1 MRSKSVKTSIMAICA
16 AMLLIYPMR
25 AHAAEPA
32 SEIVP
37 AENLQTQPAQ
47 MPDAAAMP
55 AEALG
60 TQPVSAEA
68 LGTQPVPA
76 EALGTQP
83 VPAEALEMQLVAS
96 DLLEVPPEE
105 GLAGAELPSVPAD
118 SETALLLAEQTKAA
132 QQGYALDKYHMI
144 NILGDS
150 LTEGVGARTPD
161 KAFPEVLSRL
171 TGAKVN
177 NYGVSGSRITDITV
191 DYTNPA
197 SFVDRM
203 YSMEKTADLV
213 IVFGGT
219 NDFWFGDCPIGERTD
234 SKPNTFYGA
243 LNTML
248 PYLKN
253 AYPAAEL
260 VLMVPYQQSKDADET
275 HSYQRSTYGDYGSG
289 TFSQYRVA
297 MLDRC
302 QHYNIP
308 VLDLYADY
316 ELNMADNREA
326 LEMYG
331 NYLCDGCH
339 LNDAGYNLLARKLYQ
354 FIMQDFSQY
363 VPAYTTI
370 NNMVF
375 ETAALPAFI
384 QNGNFVMPDG
394 QVIPVKEGF
403 AADPAMPLQQ
413 LYQTLIVSAMD

>member
-1 MRSKSVKTSIMAICA
+1 MRSKSVKTSVMAICA
-16 AMLLIYPMR
+16 AMLLTSPMR

-32 SEIVP
+32 SEIVT
-37 AENLQTQPAQ
+37 AEDLQTQPAQ

-60 TQPVSAEA
+60 TQPVPAEA
-68 LGTQPVPA
+68 PEMQPVP
-76 EALGTQP
+76 
-83 VPAEALEMQLVAS
+83 S
-96 DLLEVPPEE
+96 DLLELPPEK
-105 GLAGAELPSVPAD
+105 GLDGAELPSVPAD

-150 LTEGVGARTPD
+150 LTEGVGAR
-161 KAFPEVLSRL
+161 L

-177 NYGVSGSRITDITV
+177 NYGVSGSRITDISV
-191 DYTNPA
+191 GYTNPG

-243 LNTML
+243 LNTM
-248 PYLKN
+248 
-253 AYPAAEL
+253 
-260 VLMVPYQQSKDADET
+260 PYQQSKDADET

-302 QHYNIP
+302 QYYNIP

-363 VPAYTTI
+363 VPAYTTV

-375 ETAALPAFI
+375 ETAALPALI

>member
-1 MRSKSVKTSIMAICA
+1 MRSKSVKTSVMAICA
-16 AMLLIYPMR
+16 AMLLTSPMR

-32 SEIVP
+32 SEPVP
-37 AENLQTQPAQ
+37 AEDLQTQPAQ

-55 AEALG
+55 AETLG
-60 TQPVSAEA
+60 T
-68 LGTQPVPA
+68 
-76 EALGTQP
+76 
-83 VPAEALEMQLVAS
+83 VPAEALEIPS
-96 DLLEVPPEE
+96 ELLEVPPEE
-105 GLAGAELPSVPAD
+105 GLDGAELPSVPAD

-177 NYGVSGSRITDITV
+177 NYGVAGSRITDITV

-302 QHYNIP
+302 QYYKIP

-363 VPAYTTI
+363 VPAYTTV

-375 ETAALPAFI
+375 ETAALPALI
-384 QNGNFVMPDG
+384 QNGNFVMPNG

-413 LYQTLIVSAMD
+413 LYQTLVVSAMD

>member
-1 MRSKSVKTSIMAICA
+1 MRSKSVKTSVMAICV
-16 AMLLIYPMR
+16 AMLLMNPMR

-32 SEIVP
+32 SEPVP
-37 AENLQTQPAQ
+37 AEDLQTQPAQ
-47 MPDAAAMP
+47 MPDAVAM
-55 AEALG
+55 
-60 TQPVSAEA
+60 
-68 LGTQPVPA
+68 PA

-83 VPAEALEMQLVAS
+83 VPAEAPEMQPVAS

-105 GLAGAELPSVPAD
+105 GLDGAELPSVPAD

-177 NYGVSGSRITDITV
+177 NYGVAGSRITDITV

-363 VPAYTTI
+363 VPAYTTV

-375 ETAALPAFI
+375 ETAALPALI
-384 QNGNFVMPDG
+384 QNGNFVMPNG

-413 LYQTLIVSAMD
+413 LYQTLVVSAMF

>member
-1 MRSKSVKTSIMAICA
+1 MRSKSVKTSVMAICA
-16 AMLLIYPMR
+16 AMLLMNPMR
-25 AHAAEPA
+25 AYAAEPA
-32 SEIVP
+32 SE
-37 AENLQTQPAQ
+37 
-47 MPDAAAMP
+47 
-55 AEALG
+55 
-60 TQPVSAEA
+60 
-68 LGTQPVPA
+68 PVPA
-76 EALGTQP
+76 EAPEMQP
-83 VPAEALEMQLVAS
+83 VAS
-96 DLLEVPPEE
+96 ELLEVPPEE
-105 GLAGAELPSVPAD
+105 GLDGSELPSVPAD

-177 NYGVSGSRITDITV
+177 NYGVAGSRITDITV

-302 QHYNIP
+302 QYYNIP

-363 VPAYTTI
+363 VPAYTTV

-375 ETAALPAFI
+375 ETAALPALI
-384 QNGNFVMPDG
+384 QNGNFVMPNG

-413 LYQTLIVSAMD
+413 LYQTLVVSAMF

>member
-1 MRSKSVKTSIMAICA
+1 MRSKSVKTSVMAICV
-16 AMLLIYPMR
+16 AMLLMNPMR

-32 SEIVP
+32 SEPVP
-37 AENLQTQPAQ
+37 AEDLQTQPAQ
-47 MPDAAAMP
+47 MPDAVAM
-55 AEALG
+55 
-60 TQPVSAEA
+60 
-68 LGTQPVPA
+68 PA

-83 VPAEALEMQLVAS
+83 VPAEATEMQPVAS

-105 GLAGAELPSVPAD
+105 GLDGAELPSVPAD

-177 NYGVSGSRITDITV
+177 NYGVAGSRITDITV

-363 VPAYTTI
+363 VPAYTTV

-375 ETAALPAFI
+375 ETAALPALI
-384 QNGNFVMPDG
+384 QNGNFVMPNG

-413 LYQTLIVSAMD
+413 LYQTLVVSAMF

>member
-1 MRSKSVKTSIMAICA
+1 MRSKSVKTSVMAICA
-16 AMLLIYPMR
+16 AMLLTSPMR

-32 SEIVP
+32 SEIVT
-37 AENLQTQPAQ
+37 AEDLQTQPAQ

-60 TQPVSAEA
+60 TQPVPAEA
-68 LGTQPVPA
+68 PEMQPVP
-76 EALGTQP
+76 
-83 VPAEALEMQLVAS
+83 S
-96 DLLEVPPEE
+96 DLLELPPEK
-105 GLAGAELPSVPAD
+105 GLDGAELPSVPAD

-177 NYGVSGSRITDITV
+177 NYGVSGSRITDISV
-191 DYTNPA
+191 GYTNPG

-302 QHYNIP
+302 QYYKIP

-363 VPAYTTI
+363 VPAYTTV

-375 ETAALPAFI
+375 ETAALPALI
-384 QNGNFVMPDG
+384 QNGNFVMPNG

>member
-1 MRSKSVKTSIMAICA
+1 MRSKSVKTSVMAICA
-16 AMLLIYPMR
+16 AMLLTSPMR

-32 SEIVP
+32 SEPVP
-37 AENLQTQPAQ
+37 AEDLQTQPAQ

-55 AEALG
+55 AETLG
-60 TQPVSAEA
+60 T
-68 LGTQPVPA
+68 
-76 EALGTQP
+76 
-83 VPAEALEMQLVAS
+83 VPAEALEIPS
-96 DLLEVPPEE
+96 ELLEVPPEA
-105 GLAGAELPSVPAD
+105 GLSDGAELPSVPAD
-118 SETALLLAEQTKAA
+118 SETALLLAEQAKAA
-132 QQGYALDKYHMI
+132 QQGYTLDKYRMI

-191 DYTNPA
+191 GYTNPA

-275 HSYQRSTYGDYGSG
+275 HTYKRSTYGDYGSG

-302 QHYNIP
+302 QYYNIP

-363 VPAYTTI
+363 VPAYTTV

-375 ETAALPAFI
+375 ETAALPALI

-413 LYQTLIVSAMD
+413 LYQTLVVSAMF

>member
-1 MRSKSVKTSIMAICA
+1 MRSKSVKTSVMAICA
-16 AMLLIYPMR
+16 AMLLMNPMR
-25 AHAAEPA
+25 AYAAEPA

-37 AENLQTQPAQ
+37 AEDMQTQPAQ
-47 MPDAAAMP
+47 MPDAVAM
-55 AEALG
+55 
-60 TQPVSAEA
+60 
-68 LGTQPVPA
+68 PA

-83 VPAEALEMQLVAS
+83 VPAEATEMQPVAS

-105 GLAGAELPSVPAD
+105 GLDGAELPSVPAD

-177 NYGVSGSRITDITV
+177 NYGVAGSRITDITV

-302 QHYNIP
+302 QYYKIP

-316 ELNMADNREA
+316 ELNMAVNREA

-363 VPAYTTI
+363 VPAYTTV

-375 ETAALPAFI
+375 ETAALPALI
-384 QNGNFVMPDG
+384 QNGNFVMPNG

-413 LYQTLIVSAMD
+413 LYQTLVVSAMD

>member
-1 MRSKSVKTSIMAICA
+1 MRSKSVKTSVMAICA
-16 AMLLIYPMR
+16 AMLLMNPMR
-25 AHAAEPA
+25 AYAAEPA

-37 AENLQTQPAQ
+37 AEDMQTQPAQ
-47 MPDAAAMP
+47 MPDAVAM
-55 AEALG
+55 
-60 TQPVSAEA
+60 
-68 LGTQPVPA
+68 PA

-83 VPAEALEMQLVAS
+83 VPAEAPEMQPVAS

-105 GLAGAELPSVPAD
+105 GLDGAELPSVPAD

-177 NYGVSGSRITDITV
+177 NYGVAGSRITDITV

-302 QHYNIP
+302 QYYNIP

-363 VPAYTTI
+363 VPAYTI
-370 NNMVF
+370 VNNMVF
-375 ETAALPAFI
+375 ETAALPALI
-384 QNGNFVMPDG
+384 QNGNFVMPNG

-413 LYQTLIVSAMD
+413 LYQTLVVSAMF

>member
-1 MRSKSVKTSIMAICA
+1 MRSKSVKTSVMAICA
-16 AMLLIYPMR
+16 AMLLMNPMR
-25 AHAAEPA
+25 AYAAEPA

-37 AENLQTQPAQ
+37 AEDMQTQPAQ
-47 MPDAAAMP
+47 MPDAVAM
-55 AEALG
+55 
-60 TQPVSAEA
+60 
-68 LGTQPVPA
+68 PA

-83 VPAEALEMQLVAS
+83 VPAEAPEMQPVAS

-105 GLAGAELPSVPAD
+105 GLDGAELPSVPAD

-177 NYGVSGSRITDITV
+177 NYGVAGSRITDITV

-302 QHYNIP
+302 KYYNIP

-363 VPAYTTI
+363 VPAYTTV

-375 ETAALPAFI
+375 ETAALPALI
-384 QNGNFVMPDG
+384 QNGNFVMPNG

-413 LYQTLIVSAMD
+413 LYQTLVVSAMF

>member
-1 MRSKSVKTSIMAICA
+1 MRSKSVKTSVMAICA
-16 AMLLIYPMR
+16 AMLLMNPMR
-25 AHAAEPA
+25 AYAAEPA
-32 SEIVP
+32 SEPVP
-37 AENLQTQPAQ
+37 AEDMQTQPAQ
-47 MPDAAAMP
+47 MPDAVAM
-55 AEALG
+55 
-60 TQPVSAEA
+60 
-68 LGTQPVPA
+68 PA

-83 VPAEALEMQLVAS
+83 VPAEAPEMQPVAS
-96 DLLEVPPEE
+96 ELLEVPPEE
-105 GLAGAELPSVPAD
+105 GLDGSELPSVPAD

-177 NYGVSGSRITDITV
+177 NYGVAGSRITDITV

-275 HSYQRSTYGDYGSG
+275 HSYQIMAQGRLASTVSRCWTAVSTT
-289 TFSQYRVA
+289 TFQYWTC
-297 MLDRC
+297 M
-302 QHYNIP
+302 Q
-308 VLDLYADY
+308 
-316 ELNMADNREA
+316 
-326 LEMYG
+326 
-331 NYLCDGCH
+331 
-339 LNDAGYNLLARKLYQ
+339 
-354 FIMQDFSQY
+354 IMS
-363 VPAYTTI
+363 
-370 NNMVF
+370 
-375 ETAALPAFI
+375 
-384 QNGNFVMPDG
+384 
-394 QVIPVKEGF
+394 
-403 AADPAMPLQQ
+403 
-413 LYQTLIVSAMD
+413 